1 MVKTGRPQAGVSTD
15 GPALAERFADR
26 SDEALV
32 KELVNGSED
41 ALLELYRRHAD
52 SLFRA
57 AVLRLG
63 DRQLAE
69 EVLQDTY
76 LALWNR
82 AELFDPS
89 QGSLLTWLSAIAR
102 NRAVDM
108 HRRAGRR
115 PPAVL
120 LSALLPGDQA
130 ENASLEDALR
140 ATAGARDGALSEP
153 EQWLDGAWLRAEV
166 VRALDGIP
174 EQERQVIRMAYYEEL
189 SQSEIATRLDWPLGT
204 VKTRTRRAL
213 ARLRSSL
220 ASVVRESADGPR

>member
-1 MVKTGRPQAGVSTD
+1 MVKTGRPPGHVPTSGPDLAGHT
-15 GPALAERFADR
+15 
-26 SDEALV
+26 DEALV
-32 KELVNGSED
+32 RDLVDGSED

-52 SLFRA
+52 ALFRA

-82 AELFDPS
+82 AELFDPR

-102 NRAVDM
+102 NRSVDM
-108 HRRAGRR
+108 FRHGARR
-115 PPAVL
+115 PSTVT
-120 LSALLPGDQA
+120 LSALLPDGQSEA
-130 ENASLEDALR
+130 ASLEDALR
-140 ATAGARDGALSEP
+140 WAAGGDSRAPVEP
-153 EQWLDGAWLRAEV
+153 EHWLDGAWLRSEV
-166 VRALDGIP
+166 NRALQDIP
-174 EQERQVIRMAYYEEL
+174 EQERQVITLAYYEEL

-213 ARLRSSL
+213 ARLRQSL
-220 ASVVRESADGPR
+220 ATVVKEPSDGSR